1 MSRSAFD
8 RRKFLALGAG
18 AFAVA
23 IAPRLLL
30 GKGHRLV
37 RRTIPVMGT
46 IAEVAI
52 VHDDPVF
59 AEAAIDAA
67 FAELRFVDE
76 RMSRFSAASDIG
88 RLNQGGA
95 RGPVAVAP
103 ETAHVLEEA
112 LRWAR
117 ATDGRFDPCLGVAI
131 EIWDVTRRH
140 EPPPADAVHR
150 FAGRHLYRALE
161 LDTWRGSPVARFAD
175 GDVAVDLGGIAKGH
189 AVDRA
194 VAALRGRGI
203 GRAFVNAGGDLYAM
217 GASEDGDPWQV
228 GIQLA
233 SDPSRIE
240 RVISVE
246 DAAVATSGDYLQ
258 CFRFGGRRYH
268 HILDPDSGEPWRTD
282 GKSLTIVA
290 DRCVDADAA
299 ATACFG
305 IPDPDAALRRA
316 EASARVG

>member
-23 IAPRLLL
+23 LVPFAAGRR
-30 GKGHRLV
+30 RLV

-46 IAEVAI
+46 IAEVAV
-52 VHDDPVF
+52 VHDDT
-59 AEAAIDAA
+59 ALAQAAIDAA
-67 FAELRFVDE
+67 FAELRFVDAVMT
-76 RMSRFSAASDIG
+76 RYSDSSDIG
-88 RLNQGGA
+88 RLNRRGA
-95 RGPVAVAP
+95 GGPVDIAP
-103 ETAHVLEEA
+103 ETAQVLAEA
-112 LRWAR
+112 LRWASS
-117 ATDGRFDPCLGVAI
+117 TDGRFDPCIGKAI
-131 EIWDVTRRH
+131 VLWDVTHRH
-140 EPPPADAVHR
+140 EPPPEDAVR
-150 FAGRHLYRALE
+150 GLAGRHLCRALDV
-161 LDTWRGSPVARFAD
+161 DTWRGSPVARFTD
-175 GDVAVDLGGIAKGH
+175 GDVAVDLGGIAKGY

-194 VAALRGRGI
+194 VKALREMRI
-203 GRAFVNAGGDLYAM
+203 ERAFVNAGGDLYAM

-240 RVISVE
+240 RVIAVS

-258 CFRFGGRRYH
+258 CFRYGGRRYH
-268 HILDPDSGEPWRTD
+268 HILDPVSGEPWQTD

-290 DRCVDADAA
+290 DRCIDADAA

-305 IPDPDAALRRA
+305 APDPAAGLRGLDP
-316 EASARVG
+316 SARVA

>member
-1 MSRSAFD
+1 MSPSRID

-23 IAPRLLL
+23 LVPFAAGR
-30 GKGHRLV
+30 HRLV

-46 IAEVAI
+46 IAEVAV
-52 VHDDPVF
+52 VHDDTVL
-59 AEAAIDAA
+59 AQAAIDAA
-67 FAELRFVDE
+67 FAELRLVDAMMT
-76 RMSRFSAASDIG
+76 RYSGSSDVG
-88 RLNQGGA
+88 RLNREGA
-95 RGPVAVAP
+95 RGPVPIAP
-103 ETAHVLEEA
+103 ETLHVLAEA

-117 ATDGRFDPCLGVAI
+117 GTDGSFDPCIGLAT
-131 EIWDVTRRH
+131 ELWDVNRRH
-140 EPPPADAVHR
+140 APPPAEAVGR
-150 FAGRHLYRALE
+150 LAGRRLYRALE
-161 LDTWRGSPVARFAD
+161 LDTWRGSPVACFAD
-175 GDVAVDLGGIAKGH
+175 RDVAVDLGGIAKGY

-194 VAALRGRGI
+194 ATALRERGI

-240 RVISVE
+240 RTIAVS
-246 DAAVATSGDYLQ
+246 DQAVATSGDYLQ

-268 HILDPDSGEPWRTD
+268 HILDPVSGEPWRTD

-290 DRCVDADAA
+290 DRCIDADAA

-305 IPDPDAALRRA
+305 TPDPEATLRGVA
-316 EASARVG
+316 PGARVA

>member
-1 MSRSAFD
+1 MSRID
-8 RRKFLALGAG
+8 RRTFLALGAG

-23 IAPRLLL
+23 MAPSLFRRR
-30 GKGHRLV
+30 RLV

-46 IAEVAI
+46 IAEVAV
-52 VHDDPVF
+52 VHDDTAL
-59 AEAAIDAA
+59 AEEAIDAA
-67 FAELRFVDE
+67 FAELRLVDAT
-76 RMSRFSAASDIG
+76 MSRSSAASDVG
-88 RLNQGGA
+88 RLNQGGV
-95 RGPVAVAP
+95 RGPVAVSRD
-103 ETAHVLEEA
+103 TAHVLAEA

-117 ATDGRFDPCLGVAI
+117 ATEGLFDPCLGRAVGL
-131 EIWDVTRRH
+131 WDVNARH
-140 EPPPADAVHR
+140 EPPPPDAVHR
-150 FAGRHLYRALE
+150 LAGRHLHRALE
-161 LDTWRGSPVARFAD
+161 LDTWRGASVARFAD

-194 VAALRGRGI
+194 VAALRERGI
-203 GRAFVNAGGDLYAM
+203 DRAFVNAGGDLYAM

-240 RVISVE
+240 RVIAVE

-258 CFRFGGRRYH
+258 CFRSGGRRYH

-290 DRCVDADAA
+290 DRCIDADAA
-299 ATACFG
+299 ATAFFG
-305 IPDPDAALRRA
+305 APDPAAALRRA
-316 EASARVG
+316 DPGARVG